1 MTKKLNSE
9 KKETNIK
16 QKRPSMPPPQYI
28 QTTKMTPLVK
38 VGMKK
43 NSVVASTNQ
52 YSSNIDQSMK
62 SAS

>member
-1 MTKKLNSE
+1 MRESKKALKIAE
-9 KKETNIK
+9 
-16 QKRPSMPPPQYI
+16 KRPSMPPQYVL
-28 QTTKMTPLVK
+28 TTEMSPMVK

-43 NSVVASTNQ
+43 NSCIASTHQ